1 MMRGRRRGL
10 KVETSR
16 TLGAIFP
23 TVGSS
28 APCCLNV
35 PVGTLSSGGVFAFDP
50 FELYAVGALQS
61 PNLVVFGQ
69 LGKGKSAL
77 VKSFLARQSQVGRS
91 YFVIDPKGEYSSLA
105 TYDGATIIE
114 LGGSTDARV
123 DPFVDLAE
131 GRVSAASAFLAIN
144 GFYEALAKREPTAME
159 RAVLREVAG
168 HVRRSEHATSLDA
181 VVDEVSRIEPSR
193 REDKQA
199 REAFYH
205 ARAEVVAQLER
216 VRIGEL
222 STLFGPDRF
231 GGDRAKVV
239 VDCSAL
245 YGTDALPIVV
255 SVLMQRRINQFR
267 DGRVPNGFVVV
278 DEAWAVLDDPHIA
291 NWFRA
296 LWKLA
301 RSFGCA
307 NIAITHRVSDLRTSN
322 SLHRAH
328 GVLSDAET
336 FVVFNQPT
344 VEARET
350 MEFLGLPAEL
360 GVLVEHL
367 PVASALWIVGKE
379 RFLVRHRLLAHER
392 ELVDTDSAMK
402 RGASDAPR

>member
-1 MMRGRRRGL
+1 M
-10 KVETSR
+10 ETSR

-28 APCCLNV
+28 APNCLNV
-35 PVGTLSSGGVFAFDP
+35 PIGTLSSGGVFAYDP
-50 FELYAVGALQS
+50 FELYGAGALQS

-77 VKSFLARQSQVGRS
+77 VKSFLTRQAHIGRS
-91 YFVIDPKGEYSSLA
+91 YFVIDPKGEYAALA
-105 TYDGATIIE
+105 AYDGATLIQ
-114 LGGSTDARV
+114 LGGATDARI

-131 GRVSAASAFLAIN
+131 GRLSAASAFLAIN
-144 GFYEALAKREPTAME
+144 GFYEALTKREPTAME

-168 HVRRSEHATSLDA
+168 RIRRAGHATSLDD
-181 VVDEVSRIEPSR
+181 VVDEVSRIEPR
-193 REDKQA
+193 RGEDRHA
-199 REAFYH
+199 HEAFSR

-231 GGDRAKVV
+231 EGDRAKVV

-245 YGTDALPIVV
+245 YGTEALPIVV

-307 NIAITHRVSDLRTSN
+307 NIAITHRVSDLKVPSSQHRT
-322 SLHRAH
+322 
-328 GVLSDAET
+328 
-336 FVVFNQPT
+336 
-344 VEARET
+344 
-350 MEFLGLPAEL
+350 L
-360 GVLVEHL
+360 GVL
-367 PVASALWIVGKE
+367 A
-379 RFLVRHRLLAHER
+379 
-392 ELVDTDSAMK
+392 
-402 RGASDAPR
+402 DAE